1 MAGGNTTDHNLR
13 TAKIPRNGK
22 SMAKAKTG
30 VPKGYQ
36 AVMPYLRVRD
46 AVAAIRFYKKV
57 FGATE
62 SFRLK
67 MGGKIGHAEL
77 AIGGATIML
86 SEEFPEMRIVGP
98 KTLKGTTVQLMTY
111 VDDVDKVMAKAV
123 RAGGKVRMA
132 AADQFYG
139 DRSGQIEDPFG
150 HIWSIQT
157 RIEMV
162 SHKDMQKR
170 LNASM
175 RAAAAAKLARKP
187 AKRKSAAKSTRA
199 AATSATAATK
209 PTRKPGPSSK
219 SASASKPVTAR
230 QTVSAGKS
238 VPAKKAAR
246 RSAKSS

>member
-1 MAGGNTTDHNLR
+1 
-13 TAKIPRNGK
+13 
-22 SMAKAKTG
+22 MAKTKSG

-62 SFRLK
+62 AFRLK

-98 KTLKGTTVQLMTY
+98 KTLKGTSVQLMIY

-123 RAGGKVRMA
+123 RAGGKVRMP

-139 DRSGQIEDPFG
+139 DRTGQIEDPFG
-150 HIWSIQT
+150 HIWSIQM
-157 RIEMV
+157 RIETV
-162 SHKDMQKR
+162 SAKEMQLR
-170 LNASM
+170 LNKLV
-175 RAAAAAKLARKP
+175 REEAAAKLSRKP
-187 AKRKSAAKSTRA
+187 AKAKPAAKKAGRA
-199 AATSATAATK
+199 SKPASKATEAIK
-209 PTRKPGPSSK
+209 PAGK
-219 SASASKPVTAR
+219 SASARKPT
-230 QTVSAGKS
+230 
-238 VPAKKAAR
+238 PAKKVGRKAAK
-246 RSAKSS
+246 AG